1 VDDHP
6 IVRKGLR
13 NILTEYPFA
22 VAVEEASSGH
32 EALAKVAETRFDM
45 VLLDISMPQM
55 DGFATLERIRKLAPS
70 LPVLILTVYPEE
82 EYAVR
87 ALKTGASGY
96 MTKQAAP
103 DELFAAIRKIMHGG
117 RYISPSLADIL
128 ATDVYQSKMGKP
140 FHETLSNRELIVMKL
155 IVSGRSLKE
164 ISAELSLNPKTV
176 STYRSRILKK
186 VHVSSNAELIRYCLK
201 HDLLA

>member
-13 NILTEYPFA
+13 NILKEYPVA

-55 DGFATLERIRKLAPS
+55 DGLETLERLRKLNPS
-70 LPVLILTVYPEE
+70 LPVLMLTVYPEE

-103 DELFAAIRKIMHGG
+103 DELFVAIRKVLKGG

-128 ATDVYQSKMGKP
+128 ATDVASKTEKT
-140 FHETLSNRELIVMKL
+140 FHETLSNREFIVMKM
-155 IVSGRSLKE
+155 IASGKSLKE
-164 ISAELSLNPKTV
+164 IAAELSLSPKTV
-176 STYRSRILKK
+176 STYRSRILNK
-186 VHVSSNAELIRYCLK
+186 VHVRSNAELVRYCLK
-201 HDLLA
+201 HKLLP

>member
-1 VDDHP
+1 MDDHP

-13 NILTEYPFA
+13 NILKEYPVA

-55 DGFATLERIRKLAPS
+55 DGLETLERLRKLNPS
-70 LPVLILTVYPEE
+70 LPVLMLTVYPEE

-103 DELFAAIRKIMHGG
+103 DELFVAIRKVLKGG

-128 ATDVYQSKMGKP
+128 ATDVASKTEKT
-140 FHETLSNRELIVMKL
+140 FHETLSNREFIVMKM
-155 IVSGRSLKE
+155 IASGKSLKE
-164 ISAELSLNPKTV
+164 IAAELSLSPKTV
-176 STYRSRILKK
+176 STYRSRILNK
-186 VHVSSNAELIRYCLK
+186 VHVRSNAELVRYCLK
-201 HDLLA
+201 HKLLP

>member
-1 VDDHP
+1 M
-6 IVRKGLR
+6 LA
-13 NILTEYPFA
+13 EYPVA

-55 DGFATLERIRKLAPS
+55 DGLETLERIRKLAPS
-70 LPVLILTVYPEE
+70 PPVLMLTVYPEE

-103 DELFAAIRKIMHGG
+103 DELFIAIRKVLKGG

-128 ATDVYQSKMGKP
+128 ATDVYQSETEKT
-140 FHETLSNRELIVMKL
+140 FHKTLSNREFTVMKM
-155 IVSGRSLKE
+155 IASGKSLKE
-164 ISAELSLNPKTV
+164 IAAELSLSPKTV
-176 STYRSRILKK
+176 STYRSRILNK
-186 VHVSSNAELIRYCLK
+186 VHVRSNAELVRYCLK
-201 HDLLA
+201 HKLLP

>member
-1 VDDHP
+1 MDDHP

-13 NILTEYPFA
+13 NILAEYPVA

-55 DGFATLERIRKLAPS
+55 DGLETLERIRKLAPS
-70 LPVLILTVYPEE
+70 PPVLILTVYPEE

-96 MTKQAAP
+96 MTKQAVP

-117 RYISPSLADIL
+117 RYISQCLADIL
-128 ATDVYQSKMGKP
+128 ATDVASKTEIT

-155 IVSGRSLKE
+155 IASGRSLKE
-164 ISAELSLNPKTV
+164 IAGELSLSPKTV
-176 STYRSRILKK
+176 STYRSRILNK
-186 VHVSSNAELIRYCLK
+186 VNVRSNAELVRYCLK
-201 HDLLA
+201 HNLLP